1 MRFRKKVL
9 VLCLI
14 MVLSVAAGCGKQDT
28 DNTVDAAEK
37 IEGDAQEQQE
47 ESEAEKDAEE
57 IPDDGHFHGEYIV
70 TGEYAKDRI
79 GAEDVLFIDARGWQK
94 AVLGTLKGAIATTW
108 QDLCTCQEGQVGD
121 ADWGKIP
128 APDDLEGRLGELGIT
143 KDKEIIVFADTLDGW
158 GDDARLVWEFLA
170 AGFEDVKMIDGGY
183 AAAKAA
189 GAETQLFASGSEPG
203 EVTVDS
209 IDNTHVMTTEE
220 LQANYDEY
228 TIVDVRTDEEYN
240 GAILYNEAQGGHL
253 PGAIHVR
260 YTDLF
265 QEDGTLKPNS
275 ELAEMFESAGV
286 DKEDKVVT
294 YCTGGIRSA
303 YTQLVLEM
311 CGYENTWNYDQSFW
325 RWAVVGEVE

>member
-47 ESEAEKDAEE
+47 ESEAEKDAQE
-57 IPDDGHFHGEYIV
+57 IPDYGHFHGEYII

-108 QDLCTCQEGQVGD
+108 QDLCTCQEGQAGD

>member
-57 IPDDGHFHGEYIV
+57 IPDDGHFHGEYII

-108 QDLCTCQEGQVGD
+108 QDLCTCQEGQAGD

-275 ELAEMFESAGV
+275 ELAGMFESAGV

>member
-57 IPDDGHFHGEYIV
+57 IPDDGHFHGEYII

-108 QDLCTCQEGQVGD
+108 QDLCTCQEGQAGD

-253 PGAIHVR
+253 RSYTCAVYRSFPGRRH
-260 YTDLF
+260 
-265 QEDGTLKPNS
+265 
-275 ELAEMFESAGV
+275 AEAE
-286 DKEDKVVT
+286 
-294 YCTGGIRSA
+294 
-303 YTQLVLEM
+303 Q
-311 CGYENTWNYDQSFW
+311 
-325 RWAVVGEVE
+325 

>member
-1 MRFRKKVL
+1 
-9 VLCLI
+9 

-57 IPDDGHFHGEYIV
+57 IPDDGHFHGEYII

>member
-14 MVLSVAAGCGKQDT
+14 MVLSVATGCGKQDT

-57 IPDDGHFHGEYIV
+57 IPEDGHFHGEYIV

-108 QDLCTCQEGQVGD
+108 QDLCTCQEGQAGD

>member
-57 IPDDGHFHGEYIV
+57 IPDDGHFHGEYII

-108 QDLCTCQEGQVGD
+108 QDLCTCQEGQAGD

>member
-108 QDLCTCQEGQVGD
+108 QDLCTCQEMQTGERFLRRTI
-121 ADWGKIP
+121 WRE
-128 APDDLEGRLGELGIT
+128 DLENWESQKIKKSSYLPILWTAGET
-143 KDKEIIVFADTLDGW
+143 T
-158 GDDARLVWEFLA
+158 
-170 AGFEDVKMIDGGY
+170 
-183 AAAKAA
+183 
-189 GAETQLFASGSEPG
+189 PG
-203 EVTVDS
+203 
-209 IDNTHVMTTEE
+209 
-220 LQANYDEY
+220 L
-228 TIVDVRTDEEYN
+228 
-240 GAILYNEAQGGHL
+240 
-253 PGAIHVR
+253 
-260 YTDLF
+260 
-265 QEDGTLKPNS
+265 
-275 ELAEMFESAGV
+275 
-286 DKEDKVVT
+286 
-294 YCTGGIRSA
+294 
-303 YTQLVLEM
+303 
-311 CGYENTWNYDQSFW
+311 CGNFW
-325 RWAVVGEVE
+325 QRGLRMSK

>member
-57 IPDDGHFHGEYIV
+57 IPDDGHFHGEYII

-79 GAEDVLFIDARGWQK
+79 GAENVLFIDARGWQK

-108 QDLCTCQEGQVGD
+108 QDLCTCQEGQAGD

-189 GAETQLFASGSEPG
+189 GAETQLFASGFEPG

>member
-57 IPDDGHFHGEYIV
+57 IPDDGHFHGEYMV

-108 QDLCTCQEGQVGD
+108 QDLCTCQEGQAGD

>member
-1 MRFRKKVL
+1 
-9 VLCLI
+9 

-108 QDLCTCQEGQVGD
+108 QDLCTCQEGQAGD